1 MTTAVTTNYVR
12 AKLDELDEAK
22 RVERAARQNVAD
34 LTALVKQ
41 LHASNE
47 ITDPADKQR
56 AQRLLRPQYPRRS
69 GTTRSPRAHR

>member
-1 MTTAVTTNYVR
+1 MTTETTNYVR
-12 AKLDELDEAK
+12 AKLDELDQAK
-22 RVERAARQNVAD
+22 QVERAAREKVAD

-56 AQRLLRPQYPRRS
+56 AQRLMRPPRS
-69 GTTRSPRAHR
+69 SHGGTTRNPRAHR